1 MATLLNRL
9 VAESCKSQYP
19 EPDPGVLF
27 EAQKQL
33 EKMIVDEVCREE
45 AARIDRKAKI
55 LGETRRFEQGMQELK
70 VILVQYFL
78 LAFLVGLLVNHVYDA
93 VKINLYS
100 SDVSLIIIGS
110 LVLSGL
116 CIVVA
121 LWMVSSR
128 IMEFYEMMMRD
139 KGGDEV
145 PYQ

>member
-1 MATLLNRL
+1 MAALLNRL
-9 VAESCKSQYP
+9 VAESCKLQYP
-19 EPDPGVLF
+19 GADPGVLF

-33 EKMIVDEVCREE
+33 EKMIVDEVRREE

-145 PYQ
+145 SHQ

>member
-1 MATLLNRL
+1 MAALLNRL
-9 VAESCKSQYP
+9 VAESCKLQYP
-19 EPDPGVLF
+19 GADPGVLF

-33 EKMIVDEVCREE
+33 EKMIVDEVRREE

-55 LGETRRFEQGMQELK
+55 LGETRRFEQGMQELN

-145 PYQ
+145 PHQ

>member
-1 MATLLNRL
+1 MAALLNRL
-9 VAESCKSQYP
+9 VAESCKLQYP
-19 EPDPGVLF
+19 EADPGVLF

-33 EKMIVDEVCREE
+33 EKMIVDEVRREE

-55 LGETRRFEQGMQELK
+55 LGEKRRFEQGMQELK
-70 VILVQYFL
+70 AILVQCFL

-121 LWMVSSR
+121 LWMVASR

-145 PYQ
+145 PHQ

>member
-1 MATLLNRL
+1 MAALLNRL

-19 EPDPGVLF
+19 EADPGVLF

-33 EKMIVDEVCREE
+33 EKMIVDEVRREE

-55 LGETRRFEQGMQELK
+55 LGEKRRFEQGMQELK
-70 VILVQYFL
+70 VILVQCFL

-128 IMEFYEMMMRD
+128 IMELYEMMMRD

-145 PYQ
+145 SHQ

>member
-1 MATLLNRL
+1 MAALLNRL
-9 VAESCKSQYP
+9 VAESCKLQYP
-19 EPDPGVLF
+19 GADPGVLF

-33 EKMIVDEVCREE
+33 EKMIVDEVRREE
-45 AARIDRKAKI
+45 AARIDRKARI

-78 LAFLVGLLVNHVYDA
+78 LAFLVSLLVNHVYDA

-145 PYQ
+145 PHQ

>member
-19 EPDPGVLF
+19 EADPGVLF

-78 LAFLVGLLVNHVYDA
+78 LAFLVGLLVNHAYDA
-93 VKINLYS
+93 AKINLYS

-121 LWMVSSR
+121 LWMVASR

-145 PYQ
+145 SHQ

>member
-19 EPDPGVLF
+19 EADPGVLF

-45 AARIDRKAKI
+45 AARIDRKAKS
-55 LGETRRFEQGMQELK
+55 LGEKRRLEQGMQELK
-70 VILVQYFL
+70 VILVQCFL

-121 LWMVSSR
+121 LWMVASR

-145 PYQ
+145 SHQ

>member
-19 EPDPGVLF
+19 EADPGVLF

-45 AARIDRKAKI
+45 AARIDRKAKS
-55 LGETRRFEQGMQELK
+55 LGERRRLEQGMQELK
-70 VILVQYFL
+70 VILVQCFL

-121 LWMVSSR
+121 LWMVASR

-145 PYQ
+145 SHQ

>member
-9 VAESCKSQYP
+9 VAESCKSQSP
-19 EPDPGVLF
+19 EADPGVLF

>member
-1 MATLLNRL
+1 MAALLNRL
-9 VAESCKSQYP
+9 VAESCKLQYP
-19 EPDPGVLF
+19 GADPGVLF

-33 EKMIVDEVCREE
+33 EKMIVDEVRREE

-110 LVLSGL
+110 LVLSSL

-145 PYQ
+145 PHQ

>member
-1 MATLLNRL
+1 MAALLNRL
-9 VAESCKSQYP
+9 VAESCKLQYP
-19 EPDPGVLF
+19 GADPGVLF

-33 EKMIVDEVCREE
+33 EKMIVDEVRREE

-145 PYQ
+145 PHQ

>member
-19 EPDPGVLF
+19 EADPGVLF

>member
-1 MATLLNRL
+1 
-9 VAESCKSQYP
+9 
-19 EPDPGVLF
+19 
-27 EAQKQL
+27 
-33 EKMIVDEVCREE
+33 
-45 AARIDRKAKI
+45 
-55 LGETRRFEQGMQELK
+55 MQELK
-70 VILVQYFL
+70 VILVQCFL

-128 IMEFYEMMMRD
+128 IMEFYEMMVRD

-145 PYQ
+145 PHQ